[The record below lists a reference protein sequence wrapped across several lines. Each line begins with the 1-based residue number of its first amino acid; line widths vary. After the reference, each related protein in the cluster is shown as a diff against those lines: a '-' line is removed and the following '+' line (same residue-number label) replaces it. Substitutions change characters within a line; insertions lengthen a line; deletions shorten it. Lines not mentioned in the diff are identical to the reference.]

1 MSILTYAQSAVSL
14 IAPHGRAPQS
24 RRPPVGFTLGVI
36 GSDDPQVRIYVHV
49 GAIPMPISE
58 FPDRKYLI
66 NARELAEQLGAVTLI
81 DLRPAEDFS
90 LGNIEGSKHLDIYGV
105 SLNDSSD
112 APLSAFLSIFQG
124 LFGSRGVSQD
134 KPVVIYDHETGERAA
149 RAVWLLA
156 VLGHPDVRILD
167 GGTQAWT
174 ASGKRLVRLAAA
186 PAPVDPTKALP
197 TTPPPHKGTR
207 NLELLA
213 TRFDVHRA
221 IDDEQTVIVDVRRE
235 SEYRGTEKRAQ
246 RAGTIPGAVH
256 IFWRDHLDD
265 KGAFRQAEEIR
276 DLYVS
281 RGVTPDKTIIPFC
294 HGGYRSANTFLALK
308 SLGYARV
315 RNYVASW
322 GEWGNRDDSKIVVP
336 EPRG

>member
-1 MSILTYAQSAVSL
+1 M
-14 IAPHGRAPQS
+14 
-24 RRPPVGFTLGVI
+24 TLA
-36 GSDDPQVRIYVHV
+36 D
-49 GAIPMPISE
+49 

-66 NARELAEQLGAVTLI
+66 NTRELSEQLGAVTLI

-90 LGNIEGSKHLDIYGV
+90 LGHIEGSKHLDIYGV

-112 APLSAFLSIFQG
+112 APLKAFLSMFQT
-124 LFGSRGVSQD
+124 LFGTRGVSRD

-156 VLGHPDVRILD
+156 VLSHPNVRILD

-174 ASGKRLVRLAAA
+174 AAGNRLARLTEA
-186 PAPVDPTKALP
+186 PLPVDPAKAP
-197 TTPPPHKGTR
+197 PTPPPYGGTP
-207 NLELLA
+207 NFDLLA

-221 IDDEQTVIVDVRRE
+221 IDDKQTVIVDVRRE
-235 SEYRGTEKRAQ
+235 SEYRGTEKRAR

-256 IFWRDHLDD
+256 IFWRDHLNDE
-265 KGAFRQAEEIR
+265 GAFRPACEIR

-281 RGVTPDKTIIPFC
+281 KGATPDKTIIAVC

-308 SLGYARV
+308 SLGYPRV
-315 RNYVASW
+315 RNYVGSW
-322 GEWGNRDDSKIVVP
+322 GEWGNRDDSKITIP
-336 EPRG
+336 DATQ

>member
-1 MSILTYAQSAVSL
+1 
-14 IAPHGRAPQS
+14 
-24 RRPPVGFTLGVI
+24 
-36 GSDDPQVRIYVHV
+36 
-49 GAIPMPISE
+49 MPISDLPE
-58 FPDRKYLI
+58 RKYVTD
-66 NARELAEQLGAVTLI
+66 ARELGERLGAVTLI

-90 LGNIEGSKHLDIYGV
+90 LGHIEGSRHLDIYGV

-112 APLSAFLSIFQG
+112 APLSAFLAIFRT
-124 LFGSRGVSQD
+124 LFGARGVTRD

-156 VLGHPDVRILD
+156 LLGHPDVRILD

-174 ASGKRLVRLAAA
+174 ASGNRLVQVTKA
-186 PAPVDPTKALP
+186 PAPADPAQAP
-197 TTPPPHKGTR
+197 PTPPPYRGTP

-221 IDDEQTVIVDVRRE
+221 IEDEQAVIVDVRRE
-235 SEYRGTEKRAQ
+235 SEYRGTEKRAR

-265 KGAFRQAEEIR
+265 RGAFRPAAEIR

-281 RGVTPDKTIIPFC
+281 RGVTPDNTVIPVC
-294 HGGYRSANTFLALK
+294 QGGYRSANTFLALK
-308 SLGYARV
+308 SLGYPRV

-322 GEWGNRDDSKIVVP
+322 GEWGNRDDSKIIVP
-336 EPRG
+336 DPGGG